1 MAGDA
6 ATSGLR
12 FFLDR
17 GLGSVVVPKALRA
30 AGWLLETMDER
41 YGADQ
46 SQNIQDTRWIEEAT
60 LAGDVLLCKDL
71 AIAQNRLEAQVV
83 YMTSARVFGLSNASI
98 TGPMMAQWYMD
109 NEARI
114 VNAASGAAGP
124 YVMAVNPV
132 YGLRRAKLAY
142 PPHLSYLLRLGP
154 AGDSN
159 WPPRAPEP
167 PFGAAPRA
175 GIVAADC
182 RPYLGWRR
190 GNKTV
195 CQGAR

>member
-1 MAGDA
+1 MAGEA
-6 ATSGLR
+6 AESGLR

-17 GLGSVVVPKALRA
+17 GLGAYVVPGALRA
-30 AGWLLETMDER
+30 AGWVLKTMDER

-46 SQNIQDTRWIEEAT
+46 SQNIQDTQWIEEAT

-71 AIAQNRLEAQVV
+71 AIAQNPLEAQVV

-124 YVMAVNPV
+124 YVMAVNPA

-142 PPHLSYLLRLGP
+142 PP
-154 AGDSN
+154 N
-159 WPPRAPEP
+159 
-167 PFGAAPRA
+167 
-175 GIVAADC
+175 
-182 RPYLGWRR
+182 
-190 GNKTV
+190 
-195 CQGAR
+195 